1 MAGCQSTVSSTEDV
15 LVRPKRHEFS
25 IMWVKDPT
33 MIAVR
38 WRRAF
43 RSAIQK
49 HMALC
54 NCQSKW
60 PLFVNCKWRISYLQ
74 LGAGSIINLEK
85 NDDAYGKFKI
95 DTRCRQ
101 SHTMF

>member
-1 MAGCQSTVSSTEDV
+1 
-15 LVRPKRHEFS
+15 
-25 IMWVKDPT
+25 MWVKDPT

-60 PLFVNCKWRISYLQ
+60 PLFPRLNKVNRPKQQCRFVNCKWRISYLR
-74 LGAGSIINLEK
+74 LGVGSIINLEK
-85 NDDAYGKFKI
+85 YDDAYGKFKI